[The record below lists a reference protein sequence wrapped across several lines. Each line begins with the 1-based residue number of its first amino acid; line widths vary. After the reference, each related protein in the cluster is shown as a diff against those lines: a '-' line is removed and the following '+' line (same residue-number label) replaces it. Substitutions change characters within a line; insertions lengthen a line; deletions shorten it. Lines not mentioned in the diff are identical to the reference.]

1 MAQYFIGKAV
11 KGDLN
16 KKHAWNYN
24 DTLIWRTLV
33 LQQLHRRIS
42 QISSHCPPM
51 LKNRVF
57 IIQIRYENSICQE
70 GTQKM
75 TLTTRVVNL
84 VKEKA
89 PHANLRVEALDW
101 CG

>member
-1 MAQYFIGKAV
+1 
-11 KGDLN
+11 
-16 KKHAWNYN
+16 
-24 DTLIWRTLV
+24 
-33 LQQLHRRIS
+33 
-42 QISSHCPPM
+42 M

-70 GTQKM
+70 GTKKM

-89 PHANLRVEALDW
+89 PHANLRVEALD
-101 CG
+101 CQQVTKKMPAQNSDMDLNLQEHLLVCLKSNP